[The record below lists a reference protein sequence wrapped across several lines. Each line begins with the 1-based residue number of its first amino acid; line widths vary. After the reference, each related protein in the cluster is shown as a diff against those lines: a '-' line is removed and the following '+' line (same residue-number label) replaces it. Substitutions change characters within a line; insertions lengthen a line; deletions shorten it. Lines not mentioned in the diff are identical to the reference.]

1 MIPRPPSRV
10 VAPASVLSGPGCRAL
25 VPAIALGWGIVA
37 LAGAATGCDRPVSR
51 DRRADAVR
59 WAGRRRSRGRA
70 RRPVLPG
77 VAAEARRGAE
87 HLLASARPR
96 IGPAPVAIVA
106 PHAAYMYPGQIAADA
121 YAQVAGSDVR
131 LVVVLAPNHTR
142 AGAGTISIHPG
153 SAFETPLGRMAIDV
167 EARRSLIEA
176 DSTIR
181 LDAAPQAGEHA
192 VEVQLP
198 FVQKLFPAATLLPVV
213 VGIDDPLALERLG
226 SAVAGV
232 VRGRHALIVASSDLS
247 HYPNARTASDA
258 DRRTLRAVA
267 RMDARA
273 LRDEAQSLVR
283 TAGGGLDTAA
293 CGLAPMMVATIAAK
307 ALGAGRAVVVSYA
320 NSADVAVG
328 DPDRVVGYGAVA
340 FLPGSGAPDVSS
352 VEPRRS
358 CGSGT
363 GIGESERQALLS
375 LARRSIEQAITT
387 ETVPLIRDLPAG
399 LVDRR
404 QGAFVTIKKGGVLR
418 GCVGSVVGDGS
429 LPLLVSRV
437 AIQAA
442 LKDPRFPPV
451 KAGELSGL
459 EVEVSLLSEPRRVPS
474 AQDIVPGRDG
484 VVLRKDD
491 RSALFLPQVATEA
504 GWNREQLLDE
514 LCVKAEL
521 PARCWTQRAS
531 LWTFQADVF
540 SDHHGR

>member
-1 MIPRPPSRV
+1 M
-10 VAPASVLSGPGCRAL
+10 
-25 VPAIALGWGIVA
+25 
-37 LAGAATGCDRPVSR
+37 
-51 DRRADAVR
+51 
-59 WAGRRRSRGRA
+59 
-70 RRPVLPG
+70 
-77 VAAEARRGAE
+77 
-87 HLLASARPR
+87 
-96 IGPAPVAIVA
+96 
-106 PHAAYMYPGQIAADA
+106 
-121 YAQVAGSDVR
+121 
-131 LVVVLAPNHTR
+131 
-142 AGAGTISIHPG
+142 
-153 SAFETPLGRMAIDV
+153 
-167 EARRSLIEA
+167 
-176 DSTIR
+176 
-181 LDAAPQAGEHA
+181 
-192 VEVQLP
+192 
-198 FVQKLFPAATLLPVV
+198 QKLFPAATLLPVV
-213 VGIDDPLALERLG
+213 VGLDDPLALERLG
-226 SAVAGV
+226 SAIALV

-273 LRDEAQSLVR
+273 LRDEAQTVVQ

-340 FLPGSGAPDVSS
+340 FLPGSRAPDVSS
-352 VEPRRS
+352 VEPRRVVEVD
-358 CGSGT
+358 T
-363 GIGESERQALLS
+363 GIGQPERQALLS
-375 LARRSIEQAITT
+375 LARRSIEQAVTT

-399 LVDRR
+399 LVERR

-418 GCVGSVVGDGS
+418 GCVGSVVGEGA

-451 KAGELSGL
+451 RAGELSSL

-484 VVLRKDD
+484 VVLRRDD
-491 RSALFLPQVATEA
+491 RTALFLPQVATEE

-531 LWTFQADVF
+531 FWTFQADVF